1 MHSPGAQHAHP
12 ATPASPSL
20 LQLGHHLPPTAPLS
34 RLFALCL
41 RTRPRAQCWT
51 QENKMS
57 QEVNATPAGVHTQ
70 VLVLALSPTQEGTD
84 SLRGVDTNPD
94 TDLSFLLTG
103 DGLGQ
108 GGGQFVG
115 LCCTAHNDHC
125 PFCASAMGQEYAVAL
140 PTSSGL
146 ASLTQREDLRLRA
159 AQEQKPPSSPSLQNW
174 PQC

>member
-1 MHSPGAQHAHP
+1 
-12 ATPASPSL
+12 
-20 LQLGHHLPPTAPLS
+20 
-34 RLFALCL
+34 
-41 RTRPRAQCWT
+41 
-51 QENKMS
+51 MS
-57 QEVNATPAGVHTQ
+57 QEVNAMPAGVHTQ